1 MRTRVKLI
9 AGAVTVT
16 GASVLLVGTLNTPP
30 DPPSVGAPVVV
41 TPGESPTAHAE
52 RAGVHTV
59 PPTVADDDWDDD
71 DWDDDDRDDAD
82 DDGDDRDDR
91 SGSPGD
97 RDDGSGPDD
106 GEDGDDDGDDGGDGD
121 DTDGPNDGADGD

>member
-52 RAGVHTV
+52 RPGVHTV
-59 PPTVADDDWDDD
+59 PPTVADD

-106 GEDGDDDGDDGGDGD
+106 GDDGDDGGDGD